1 MAPMKII
8 ATGIH
13 KKFRQEWVF
22 KALNYTFES
31 GKSYAII
38 GQNGAGKSTLL
49 KTLAQYSLPNKGK
62 VEFEGITEDV
72 NKQIS
77 FAAPYSELI
86 EEFTLPE
93 LLNFLIQIDFL
104 TARWDFEAFSSFI
117 DLRPSETKYIKNFS
131 SGMRQKVKLGIALAS
146 DRPILCLDEP
156 TSNLDETAKNWFYR
170 ALESQRHKLI
180 LIASNEQAEINL
192 CTDQLAIADYKV

>member
-1 MAPMKII
+1 MKII

-131 SGMRQKVKLGIALAS
+131 SGMRQKVKLGIALAA

>member
-1 MAPMKII
+1 MKII
-8 ATGIH
+8 ATDIY

-22 KALNYTFES
+22 KALSYTFES
-31 GKSYAII
+31 GNSYAII

-49 KTLAQYSLPNKGK
+49 KILAQYSLPNKGK
-62 VEFEGITEDV
+62 ITFEGVTEEV

-93 LLNFLIQIDFL
+93 LLAFLIKIDFL
-104 TARWDFEAFSSFI
+104 KPVWSFDSFTDFIE
-117 DLRPSETKYIKNFS
+117 LRPSETKYIKNFS

-146 DRPILCLDEP
+146 ERAILCLDEP
-156 TSNLDETAKNWFYR
+156 TSNLDESAKQWFYR
-170 ALESQRHKLI
+170 AIEKQRHKLI
-180 LIASNEQAEINL
+180 LIASNEQAEIDL
-192 CTDQLAIADYKV
+192 CTKQIAIADYKS

>member
-1 MAPMKII
+1 MKII
-8 ATGIH
+8 ATGIS

-31 GKSYAII
+31 GKSYAIV

-49 KTLAQYSLPNKGK
+49 KTLAQYSLPNKGT
-62 VEFEGITEDV
+62 VEFEGIIDDV
-72 NKQIS
+72 NRQIS

-93 LLNFLIQIDFL
+93 LLNFLVQIDFL
-104 TARWDFEAFSSFI
+104 DARWDFDTFTTFI

-131 SGMRQKVKLGIALAS
+131 SGMRQKVKLGVALAA

-156 TSNLDETAKNWFYR
+156 TSNLDETAKNWFYQ

-180 LIASNEQAEINL
+180 LIASNEKAEIDL
-192 CTDQLAIADYKV
+192 CTDSLAIADYKH

>member
-1 MAPMKII
+1 MKII

-31 GKSYAII
+31 GKSYAIV

-49 KTLAQYSLPNKGK
+49 KTLAQYSLPNKGTIK
-62 VEFEGITEDV
+62 FEGVSENV

-93 LLNFLIQIDFL
+93 LLSFLIEIDFL
-104 TARWDFEAFSSFI
+104 AARWDFNAFTSFI

-131 SGMRQKVKLGIALAS
+131 SGMRQKVKLGVALAA

-156 TSNLDETAKNWFYR
+156 TSNLDEAAKNWFYK

-180 LIASNEQAEINL
+180 LIASNEKTEIDL
-192 CTDQLAIADYKV
+192 CTNSLAIADYKV